1 MNGPT
6 TPLPRSLQRH
16 RGAVRRYARA
26 MKLGAWLQG
35 LPHKLVPAP
44 FRLLQMGS
52 AFWQSRA
59 LAVAARLDVAAVLG
73 DEALPIDVVAQRL
86 QVQADPLCRL
96 LRLLAAA
103 GVFEERGPRVF
114 ANNAVSV
121 HLRDDHAQSVRALVL
136 MHNSPEMSRPW
147 YESLEAGVRTG
158 QMPFALS
165 HGQAL
170 WDHLGQ
176 HPGFEALFAR
186 AMDQVEALTGQHF
199 ATDLDWGQFDRV
211 MDLGGSL
218 GAKAQALLAH
228 HPRLQAVVVDRA
240 AVIAQAQ
247 VPPGLQGRL
256 RFEAGDL
263 REGVPPAQGPK
274 DIYLLS
280 AVLHGMGDADARQ
293 VLTHLGRACAASGA
307 RVAVLE
313 LVMPEHAPDL
323 ALAAFDLQMFMG
335 TPGRERSLTEWQ
347 ALWAGTGLELQERV
361 GLQSLGQVLVLRA
374 PSAVSV
380 A

>member
-1 MNGPT
+1 MNGQT
-6 TPLPRSLQRH
+6 TRGAQSLQRH
-16 RGAVRRYARA
+16 RGAVRRHARA
-26 MKLGAWLQG
+26 MKLGAWLQA
-35 LPHKLVPAP
+35 LPQKMVPAP

-59 LAVAARLDVAAVLG
+59 LAVAARLDVAAALG
-73 DEALPIDVVAQRL
+73 DEALPVEHLAQRL
-86 QVQADPLCRL
+86 QVMPDPLCRL
-96 LRLLAAA
+96 LRLLVAA
-103 GVFEERGPRVF
+103 GVFEERRPLVF
-114 ANNAVSV
+114 ANNTVSA

-165 HGQAL
+165 HGQPL
-170 WDHLGQ
+170 WEHLGQ
-176 HPGFEALFAR
+176 HPDFEALFAR
-186 AMDQVEALTGQHF
+186 AMDQVEALTGSHF

-211 MDLGGSL
+211 IDLGGSF
-218 GAKAQALLAH
+218 GAKAQAILAH
-228 HPRLQAVVVDRA
+228 HPRVQAVVVDRA
-240 AVIAQAQ
+240 AVVAQAQ
-247 VPPGLQGRL
+247 VPPGLEGRL
-256 RFEAGDL
+256 RFDAGDL
-263 REGVPPAQGPK
+263 LQGVPPALGPK

-293 VLTHLGRACAASGA
+293 VLRHLGRACAASGA

-335 TPGRERSLTEWQ
+335 TPGRERSLAEWQ
-347 ALWAGTGLELQERV
+347 ALWAGTGLALQEQV
-361 GLQSLGQVLVLRA
+361 GLQSLGQVLVLCA
-374 PSAVSV
+374 QPAV
-380 A
+380 